1 MALNIVYFDLETQ
14 RSANDVGGWNNK
26 GAMGMS
32 IGVTYSTSAGKYA
45 IYSEARVGDLMD
57 ELVQADVVVG
67 FNHISFDYAV
77 LEGYRPVYL
86 AEQCVSLDLMV
97 DIEQKVGH
105 RLKLESIASASLRT
119 GKSAQG
125 LDAIRWWQE
134 GRILDI
140 AEYCCYDVKVT
151 KAVHEYG
158 VNHGFVKYLDRFGG
172 EQKVEVDWKLG

>member
-1 MALNIVYFDLETQ
+1 MPINIVYFDLETQ

-32 IGVTYSTSAGKYA
+32 IGVTYSTQAGKYV

-97 DIEQKVGH
+97 DIEQKIGH
-105 RLKLESIASASLRT
+105 RLKLESIASASLGK

-158 VNHGFVKYLDRFGG
+158 VTNGFVKYLDRFGS

>member
-1 MALNIVYFDLETQ
+1 MPINIVYFDLETQ

-26 GAMGMS
+26 GVMGMS
-32 IGVTYSTSAGKYA
+32 IGVTYSTREEKYV

-97 DIEQKVGH
+97 DIEQKIGH
-105 RLKLESIASASLRT
+105 RLKLESIATASLGT

-134 GRILDI
+134 GRIMDI

-151 KAVHEYG
+151 KGVHEYG
-158 VNHGFVKYLDRFGG
+158 VANGYVKYLDRFGG